1 MTDPFPLSFSLS
13 LVFDSRRVT
22 LGGGHS
28 LPPSPLIR
36 RPFFSSTRGEG
47 RLIVHPRTDVFSL
60 SLSLCRLFAV
70 TDALS
75 LSLSR
80 RVSCFF
86 PVFVE
91 TI

>member
-1 MTDPFPLSFSLS
+1 MTDPFPLSLSLS
-13 LVFDSRRVT
+13 LVLDSRRAT
-22 LGGGHS
+22 LGGGH
-28 LPPSPLIR
+28 PLF

-60 SLSLCRLFAV
+60 CLSLCRLFAV